1 MDPVEPVAVPAMW
14 ERCRPM
20 SIEIDLS
27 GQVAL
32 VTGGSRG
39 VGRGIATRLLD
50 AGATVVICGRNEP
63 AAPPTST
70 DGART
75 VETFRPTDVRDPDAV
90 DALIAGIVGDLGSI
104 DIVVNNAGGTPVV
117 PAADASARYS
127 SRIVELNLLAAVHV
141 STAAHHRMIVQP
153 HGGVIVNITSMS
165 GLRPSPGSAAYG
177 AAKAGLASFTQSA
190 AMEWA
195 PQVRVNAVAGGMI
208 RTEIFEEY
216 YGGPEGAAAVSAT
229 VPMGRVAEPEEIG
242 DAVVFLASPLAAFVT
257 GAQLV
262 VNGGGERLA
271 FNEVR

>member
-1 MDPVEPVAVPAMW
+1 MG
-14 ERCRPM
+14 
-20 SIEIDLS
+20 ITIDLT
-27 GQVAL
+27 GRVAL

-39 VGRGIATRLLD
+39 VGRGIANRLLD
-50 AGATVVICGRNEP
+50 AGATVVVCGRNEP
-63 AAPPTST
+63 DTLPAST

-75 VETFRPTDVRDPDAV
+75 AEPFRAADVRDADAV
-90 DALIAGIVGDLGSI
+90 EALIAGIADDLGSI

-117 PAADASARYS
+117 AAADASARFS
-127 SRIVELNLLAAVHV
+127 SRVVELNLLSAVHV
-141 STAAHHRMIVQP
+141 ATAAYRRMADQP
-153 HGGVIVNITSMS
+153 GGGAIVNITSMS

-195 PQVRVNAVAGGMI
+195 PRVRVNAVAAGMI
-208 RTEIFEEY
+208 RTEMFDDY
-216 YGGPEGAAAVSAT
+216 YGGPDGAAAVSAT

-242 DAVVFLASPLAAFVT
+242 DAVVFLVSPLAAFVT

-262 VNGGGERLA
+262 VNGGGEKLA